1 TRVRPQNVPNS
12 RSDLGRERLID
23 PQHAIVDETSHLSC
37 RKRHESKMGDPARSS
52 KVALASPKSGVNW
65 FHHRLRAE
73 HLLMKEDHRE
83 KAAMA
88 LARFRKEVR
97 EAGFSE
103 DELGDILGHISALE
117 QEVKAPKPDTAIM
130 KSSTEA
136 LDEVTHSPD
145 VTDAIARVVRF
156 FNSIGIQ

>member
-1 TRVRPQNVPNS
+1 
-12 RSDLGRERLID
+12 
-23 PQHAIVDETSHLSC
+23 
-37 RKRHESKMGDPARSS
+37 
-52 KVALASPKSGVNW
+52 
-65 FHHRLRAE
+65 
-73 HLLMKEDHRE
+73 MKDDNRE

-103 DELGDILGHISALE
+103 GELSDILGHISALE
-117 QEVKAPKPDTAIM
+117 QEVKAPKPDKAAM

-136 LDEVTHSPD
+136 LDDVSHSPE